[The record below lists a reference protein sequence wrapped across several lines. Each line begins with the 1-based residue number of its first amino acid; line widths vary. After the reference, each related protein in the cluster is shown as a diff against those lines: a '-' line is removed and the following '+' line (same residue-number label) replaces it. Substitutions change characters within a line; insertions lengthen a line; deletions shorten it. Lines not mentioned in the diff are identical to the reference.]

1 MKLDE
6 LTNEELIEQFRVTKD
21 EYIKE
26 YFFDKNKG
34 LTYHVANNQ
43 ISGLR
48 KRSDFEDFISIGN
61 IGLVKAFNTFDT
73 SKKRKFTTYAITIIR
88 NEMLLELRKEKT
100 RKQIETVSEN
110 TTIHKNK
117 DGNDISIIDTL
128 MSNEIDNDTYL
139 MLKDK
144 LHTLE
149 KLTDE
154 REKKIFKLHYHMDM
168 SQNEIAKIIGK
179 NQSMVSRTL
188 KRVNKRLNDYIE
200 YGKIEA

>member
-6 LTNEELIEQFRVTKD
+6 LTNEELIEQFRITKD

-34 LTYHVANNQ
+34 LTYNVANNQ
-43 ISGLR
+43 IFGLR
-48 KRSDFEDFISIGN
+48 KRNDFEDFISIGN
-61 IGLVKAFNTFDT
+61 IGLVKAFNTFNT
-73 SKKRKFTTYAITIIR
+73 SKKRKFTTYATIIIK
-88 NEMLLELRKEKT
+88 NEILMELRKEKT

-110 TTIHKNK
+110 TTIHNNK

-128 MSNEIDNDTYL
+128 MFDGLDNDTYL

-154 REKKIFKLHYHMDM
+154 REKKIFKLYYHMDM

>member
-21 EYIKE
+21 EHIKE

-34 LTYHVANNQ
+34 LTYNVANNQ
-43 ISGLR
+43 IFGLR
-48 KRSDFEDFISIGN
+48 KRKDFEDFISIGN
-61 IGLVKAFNTFDT
+61 IGLVKAFNTFDL
-73 SKKRKFTTYAITIIR
+73 SKKRKFTTYAIIIIK
-88 NEMLLELRKEKT
+88 NEILMELRKEKM
-100 RKQIETVSEN
+100 RKHIGIVSEN

-117 DGNDISIIDTL
+117 DGNDVTIIDTL
-128 MSNEIDNDTYL
+128 TSNEIDNDTYL
-139 MLKDK
+139 IIKDK

-149 KLTDE
+149 KFTDE

-179 NQSMVSRTL
+179 NQSTVSRAL
-188 KRVNKRLNDYIE
+188 KRINKRINDYIE
-200 YGKIEA
+200 YGKMEA